1 MQFKVIFTLL
11 IWLEIKVKYPHAL
24 LVITGYFRAFT
35 PTTVAT
41 KRNNNKICEI
51 CIKRVA
57 LIRLTR
63 KSATPIHVSPC
74 ATVCVCVLF
83 KALTM
88 RSTVQIIYSS
98 AIIFDCCNSKAA
110 PALHVMHIEN
120 RSRETP
126 NCPTVRP
133 LCLRL
138 VCSTLVCCLLA
149 QAMACGCTLPLPFPH
164 THTSS
169 ATFSSSRRRRRARPL
184 DTLTTRRCRWPKL
197 MPAQPTKEEKRK
209 EL

>member
-1 MQFKVIFTLL
+1 MCVL
-11 IWLEIKVKYPHAL
+11 
-24 LVITGYFRAFT
+24 
-35 PTTVAT
+35 
-41 KRNNNKICEI
+41 
-51 CIKRVA
+51 
-57 LIRLTR
+57 
-63 KSATPIHVSPC
+63 
-74 ATVCVCVLF
+74 VCVCVLF

-149 QAMACGCTLPLPFPH
+149 KAMACGCTPLLS
-164 THTSS
+164 HTSS
-169 ATFSSSRRRRRARPL
+169 ATYPRQGVGGVHAHWPHWPHADADGQSWCRHRRRRRRRRRFKAAAASWGL
-184 DTLTTRRCRWPKL
+184 LAASHAATTVC
-197 MPAQPTKEEKRK
+197 
-209 EL
+209 

>member
-1 MQFKVIFTLL
+1 MQFKVIFAIL

-35 PTTVAT
+35 PTTAVAT
-41 KRNNNKICEI
+41 KNNNKICEI

-74 ATVCVCVLF
+74 AIVCVCVLF

-120 RSRETP
+120 RSRATP

-164 THTSS
+164 THLLRYLFFVQ
-169 ATFSSSRRRRRARPL
+169 A
-184 DTLTTRRCRWPKL
+184 
-197 MPAQPTKEEKRK
+197 
-209 EL
+209 